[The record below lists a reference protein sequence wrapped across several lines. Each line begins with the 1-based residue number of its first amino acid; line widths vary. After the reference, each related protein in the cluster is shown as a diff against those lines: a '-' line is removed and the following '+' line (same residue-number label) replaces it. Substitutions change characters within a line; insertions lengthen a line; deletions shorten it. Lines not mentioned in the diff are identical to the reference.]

1 LDSKNASFVVIFVIA
16 EYSLKN
22 SELIRCMMKMNAG
35 LKKLAV
41 MLTITAILLSFTQ
54 ANMKMVSSSDTGRKI
69 DVFTQK
75 IPFNGKGINQSS
87 DAFEPQELVILYA
100 NVTYN
105 EAPMANKLV
114 AFQVNNP
121 ANAFQNIT
129 VGGVS
134 STNQSGIAQFS
145 FRIPW
150 PSENAEQIIFGEW
163 FAIATVDIA
172 QQVVVDT
179 LTFQVGWIIKITNIT
194 TLNARLE
201 PQTRYLRGEVIVFDL
216 TVENIALTLKSA
228 TIMIDVQDANSYPII
243 YVEMDNL
250 VFQPGE
256 NHVRAYSQ
264 IPITATIGE
273 AKVLA
278 AVYTAPPKIG
288 GVLFSPAALSQ
299 FEIIS
304 APVPVEKHDIA
315 ITSVSAS
322 PLIAYVGTP
331 VEITVEI
338 VNLGNFTETF
348 DVSIC
353 YDIFKIATRK
363 VWSLDSGLNI
373 TMSFMWDTSSTSEG
387 NYTIW
392 ALADFVPGEV
402 NVANNVFV
410 NGNVTLLSKHDI
422 AVLNVSP
429 SKILAYIGEIVYV
442 YVVVKNEGNYIE
454 SFNATAFY
462 DSNVVGTLFVNSLH
476 PDDEK
481 LLVFY
486 WNTRN
491 VTEGNYTLSA
501 EANVVPGEA
510 NIDNNRFVDGVVWV
524 KPWVFP
530 PVWKIPIWLLAL
542 LFLLAMLIGILLLL
556 VLICALLRRRRRKK
570 KDKMV
575 IPPIPPTIMPFQ
587 RSKKCRVCGKE
598 FLGLYTFCPY
608 CFTFHG
614 KDYK

>member
-1 LDSKNASFVVIFVIA
+1 
-16 EYSLKN
+16 
-22 SELIRCMMKMNAG
+22 MMKMNAG

-87 DAFEPQELVILYA
+87 DAFEPQELVMLYA
-100 NVTYN
+100 LVTYN
-105 EAPMANKLV
+105 EDPIANKLV

-129 VGGVS
+129 IVGVS

-145 FRIPW
+145 FRIRW

-163 FAIATVDIA
+163 SATASVEIV

-201 PQTRYLRGEVIVFDL
+201 PQTSYLRGEVIVFDL

-228 TIMIDVQDANSYPII
+228 TIMIDAQDADSYPII
-243 YVEMDNL
+243 HIEMDNL

-264 IPITATIGE
+264 IPTAAAIGE
-273 AKVLA
+273 ATVSA
-278 AVYTAPPKIG
+278 AAYTAPPKIS
-288 GVLFSPAALSQ
+288 GVLYSPAALST
-299 FEIIS
+299 FEIIRV
-304 APVPVEKHDIA
+304 PVLVEKHDIA
-315 ITSVSAS
+315 
-322 PLIAYVGTP
+322 
-331 VEITVEI
+331 
-338 VNLGNFTETF
+338 
-348 DVSIC
+348 
-353 YDIFKIATRK
+353 
-363 VWSLDSGLNI
+363 
-373 TMSFMWDTSSTSEG
+373 
-387 NYTIW
+387 
-392 ALADFVPGEV
+392 
-402 NVANNVFV
+402 
-410 NGNVTLLSKHDI
+410 
-422 AVLNVSP
+422 VLTVSP
-429 SKILAYIGEIVYV
+429 SKTLVYTGEIINI
-442 YVVVKNEGNYIE
+442 YVVVKNEGTYIE
-454 SFNATAFY
+454 SFNVTAFY
-462 DSNVVGTLFVNSLH
+462 DSNVVGKLFVNGLEPSR
-476 PDDEK
+476 EM
-481 LLVFY
+481 LLVFH
-486 WNTRN
+486 WDTRN

-501 EANVVPGEA
+501 EASVVPDEV
-510 NIDNNRFVDGVVWV
+510 NIENNRFINGVVWV
-524 KPWVFP
+524 KPWVYP
-530 PVWKIPIWLLAL
+530 PVWKIPVWLLVL
-542 LFLLAMLIGILLLL
+542 LFLLVLLIGILLFL

-598 FLGLYTFCPY
+598 FLGVYTFCPY

>member
-1 LDSKNASFVVIFVIA
+1 
-16 EYSLKN
+16 
-22 SELIRCMMKMNAG
+22 MMNMNAG

-105 EAPMANKLV
+105 EAPVANKLV

-129 VGGVS
+129 LVGFS

-150 PSENAEQIIFGEW
+150 PPENAEQIVFGEW
-163 FAIATVDIA
+163 SAIATVDIA
-172 QQVVVDT
+172 GQVVVDT
-179 LTFQVGWIIKITNIT
+179 LTFQVGWIIKITKIT
-194 TLNARLE
+194 TLNAKFE
-201 PQTRYLRGEVIVFDL
+201 PQTKFLRGDVIVFDL

-228 TIMIDVQDANSYPII
+228 TIMIDAQDAGSYPII
-243 YVEMDNL
+243 HIEMDNL

-264 IPITATIGE
+264 IPTAAAIGE
-273 AKVLA
+273 ATVSA
-278 AVYTAPPKIG
+278 AAYTAPPKIS
-288 GVLFSPAALSQ
+288 GVLYSPAILST
-299 FEIIS
+299 FEITRV
-304 APVPVEKHDIA
+304 PVPVEKHDIA
-315 ITSVSAS
+315 
-322 PLIAYVGTP
+322 
-331 VEITVEI
+331 
-338 VNLGNFTETF
+338 
-348 DVSIC
+348 
-353 YDIFKIATRK
+353 
-363 VWSLDSGLNI
+363 
-373 TMSFMWDTSSTSEG
+373 
-387 NYTIW
+387 
-392 ALADFVPGEV
+392 
-402 NVANNVFV
+402 
-410 NGNVTLLSKHDI
+410 
-422 AVLNVSP
+422 VLTVSP
-429 SKILAYIGEIVYV
+429 SKTLVYTGEIINI
-442 YVVVKNEGNYIE
+442 YVVVKNEGTYIE

-462 DSNVVGTLFVNSLH
+462 DSTVVGTLFVNSLH
-476 PDDEK
+476 PEDEK

-486 WNTRN
+486 WNTQN

-556 VLICALLRRRRRKK
+556 VLMCALLRRRRRKK

-575 IPPIPPTIMPFQ
+575 IPPIPSTLMPFQ

-598 FLGLYTFCPY
+598 FLGVYTFCPY

>member
-41 MLTITAILLSFTQ
+41 MLTITAILLSLTQ
-54 ANMKMVSSSDTGRKI
+54 ANMKVVSSSDTTRKI

-75 IPFNGKGINQSS
+75 ISFNGKGINQSS
-87 DAFEPQELVILYA
+87 DAFEPQELVMLYA

-105 EAPMANKLV
+105 EDPIANKLV

-129 VGGVS
+129 IVGVS

-228 TIMIDVQDANSYPII
+228 TIMIDAQDADSYPII
-243 YVEMDNL
+243 HIEMDNL

-264 IPITATIGE
+264 IPTAAAIGE
-273 AKVLA
+273 ATVSA
-278 AVYTAPPKIG
+278 AAYTAPPKIS
-288 GVLFSPAALSQ
+288 GVLYSPAALST
-299 FEIIS
+299 FEIIRV
-304 APVPVEKHDIA
+304 PVLVEKHDIA
-315 ITSVSAS
+315 
-322 PLIAYVGTP
+322 
-331 VEITVEI
+331 
-338 VNLGNFTETF
+338 
-348 DVSIC
+348 
-353 YDIFKIATRK
+353 
-363 VWSLDSGLNI
+363 
-373 TMSFMWDTSSTSEG
+373 
-387 NYTIW
+387 
-392 ALADFVPGEV
+392 
-402 NVANNVFV
+402 
-410 NGNVTLLSKHDI
+410 
-422 AVLNVSP
+422 VLTVSP
-429 SKILAYIGEIVYV
+429 SKTLVYTGEIINI
-442 YVVVKNEGNYIE
+442 YVVVKNEGTYIE
-454 SFNATAFY
+454 SFNVTAFY
-462 DSNVVGTLFVNSLH
+462 DSNVVGKLFVNGLE
-476 PDDEK
+476 PGREM

-486 WNTRN
+486 WDTRN

-501 EANVVPGEA
+501 EASVVPDEV
-510 NIDNNRFVDGVVWV
+510 NIENNRFINGVVWV
-524 KPWVFP
+524 KPWMYP
-530 PVWKIPIWLLAL
+530 PVWKIPIWLLVL

-570 KDKMV
+570 KDEMV
-575 IPPIPPTIMPFQ
+575 IPPILPTIMPFQ

-598 FLGLYTFCPY
+598 FLGVYTFCPY

>member
-1 LDSKNASFVVIFVIA
+1 MDSKNASFVVIFVIA
-16 EYSLKN
+16 EYLLKN

-69 DVFTQK
+69 DLFTEK
-75 IPFNGKGINQSS
+75 MPFNGKGINQSS

-105 EAPMANKLV
+105 EYPIANKLV

-129 VGGVS
+129 IVGVS

-150 PSENAEQIIFGEW
+150 PSENAEQIVFGEW
-163 FAIATVDIA
+163 SAIATVDIA
-172 QQVVVDT
+172 EQVVVDT
-179 LTFQVGWIIKITNIT
+179 LIFQVGWIIKITNIA
-194 TLNARLE
+194 TLNAKFE
-201 PQTRYLRGEVIVFDL
+201 PQAKFLRGDLIVFDL
-216 TVENIALTLKSA
+216 TVENIAFIPKSG
-228 TIMIDVQDANSYPII
+228 TIIIDVQDANSYPII

-256 NHVRAYSQ
+256 NHVRASSQ

-322 PLIAYVGTP
+322 PLIAYIGNP
-331 VEITVEI
+331 IEITVEI
-338 VNLGNFTETF
+338 INLGDFSETF

-442 YVVVKNEGNYIE
+442 YVVVKNEGNYVE
-454 SFNATAFY
+454 SFDVIAFY
-462 DSNVVGTLFVNSLH
+462 NSNVIGKLFVNSLQ
-476 PDDEK
+476 PGSEMP
-481 LLVFY
+481 LVFC
-486 WNTRN
+486 WNTLN

-501 EANVVPGEA
+501 EASTVPGEI
-510 NIDNNRFVDGVVWV
+510 NIENNKFVDDVVWI
-524 KPWVFP
+524 KLWTFP
-530 PVWKIPIWLLAL
+530 PVWGIPMWLLAF
-542 LFLLAMLIGILLLL
+542 LFGLALLIG
-556 VLICALLRRRRRKK
+556 VCLISALLCVLWWRRRKRK
-570 KDKMV
+570 R
-575 IPPIPPTIMPFQ
+575 Q
-587 RSKKCRVCGKE
+587 RSIQLNSPREVGFKKTKTCGACGKQ
-598 FLGLYTFCPY
+598 FNGVHTFCPY

-614 KDYK
+614 KDYQ

>member
-41 MLTITAILLSFTQ
+41 MLTITAILLSLTQ
-54 ANMKMVSSSDTGRKI
+54 ANMKVVSSSDTTRKI

-75 IPFNGKGINQSS
+75 ISFNGKGINQSS
-87 DAFEPQELVILYA
+87 DAFEPQELVMLYA

-105 EAPMANKLV
+105 EDPIANKLV

-129 VGGVS
+129 IVGVS

-228 TIMIDVQDANSYPII
+228 TIMIDAQDADSYPII
-243 YVEMDNL
+243 HIEMDNL

-264 IPITATIGE
+264 IPTAAAIGE
-273 AKVLA
+273 ATVSA
-278 AVYTAPPKIG
+278 AAYTAPPKIS
-288 GVLFSPAALSQ
+288 GVLYSPAALST
-299 FEIIS
+299 FEIIRV
-304 APVPVEKHDIA
+304 PVPVEKHDIA
-315 ITSVSAS
+315 
-322 PLIAYVGTP
+322 
-331 VEITVEI
+331 
-338 VNLGNFTETF
+338 
-348 DVSIC
+348 
-353 YDIFKIATRK
+353 
-363 VWSLDSGLNI
+363 
-373 TMSFMWDTSSTSEG
+373 
-387 NYTIW
+387 
-392 ALADFVPGEV
+392 
-402 NVANNVFV
+402 
-410 NGNVTLLSKHDI
+410 
-422 AVLNVSP
+422 VLTVSP
-429 SKILAYIGEIVYV
+429 SKTLVYTGEIINIYV
-442 YVVVKNEGNYIE
+442 IVKNEGTYIE
-454 SFNATAFY
+454 SFNVTAFY
-462 DSNVVGTLFVNSLH
+462 DSNVVGKLFVNGLE
-476 PDDEK
+476 PGREM

-486 WNTRN
+486 WDTRN

-501 EANVVPGEA
+501 EASVVPDEV
-510 NIDNNRFVDGVVWV
+510 NIENNRFINGVVWV
-524 KPWVFP
+524 KPWMYP
-530 PVWKIPIWLLAL
+530 PVWKIPIWLLVL

-570 KDKMV
+570 KDEMV
-575 IPPIPPTIMPFQ
+575 IPPILPTIMPFQ

-598 FLGLYTFCPY
+598 FLGVYTFCPY

>member
-1 LDSKNASFVVIFVIA
+1 MDSKNASFVVIFVIA

-54 ANMKMVSSSDTGRKI
+54 ANMKMVSSSDTGRQI

-75 IPFNGKGINQSS
+75 IPSNGKGINQSS

-100 NVTYN
+100 LVTYN
-105 EAPMANKLV
+105 EDPIANKLV

-129 VGGVS
+129 VGRV
-134 STNQSGIAQFS
+134 TNQSGIAQFS
-145 FRIPW
+145 FRITW
-150 PSENAEQIIFGEW
+150 PSENAEQIVFGEW
-163 FAIATVDIA
+163 SAIATVDIA
-172 QQVVVDT
+172 EQVVVDT
-179 LTFQVGWIIKITNIT
+179 LTFQVGWIIKITKIT
-194 TLNARLE
+194 TLNAKFE
-201 PQTRYLRGEVIVFDL
+201 PQTKFLRGDGIVFDL

-228 TIMIDVQDANSYPII
+228 TIMIDAQDADSYPII
-243 YVEMDNL
+243 HIEMDNL

-264 IPITATIGE
+264 IPTAAAIGE
-273 AKVLA
+273 ATVSA
-278 AVYTAPPKIG
+278 AAYTAPPKIS
-288 GVLFSPAALSQ
+288 GVLYSPAALST
-299 FEIIS
+299 FEIIRV
-304 APVPVEKHDIA
+304 PVLVEKHDIA
-315 ITSVSAS
+315 
-322 PLIAYVGTP
+322 
-331 VEITVEI
+331 
-338 VNLGNFTETF
+338 
-348 DVSIC
+348 
-353 YDIFKIATRK
+353 
-363 VWSLDSGLNI
+363 
-373 TMSFMWDTSSTSEG
+373 
-387 NYTIW
+387 
-392 ALADFVPGEV
+392 
-402 NVANNVFV
+402 
-410 NGNVTLLSKHDI
+410 
-422 AVLNVSP
+422 VLTVSP
-429 SKILAYIGEIVYV
+429 SKTLVYTGEIINI
-442 YVVVKNEGNYIE
+442 YVVVKNEGSYIE

-556 VLICALLRRRRRKK
+556 VLMYALLRRRRRKK
-570 KDKMV
+570 KEKTV
-575 IPPIPPTIMPFQ
+575 IQPTLPAISPF
-587 RSKKCRVCGKE
+587 RRRKKCRVCGEE
-598 FLGLYTFCPY
+598 FPEVYTFCPY
-608 CFTFHG
+608 CFAFHG
-614 KDYK
+614 KDYE

>member
-1 LDSKNASFVVIFVIA
+1 MDSKNASFVVIFVIA

-100 NVTYN
+100 LVTYN
-105 EAPMANKLV
+105 EAPIANKLV

-129 VGGVS
+129 VGRV
-134 STNQSGIAQFS
+134 TNQSGIAQFS
-145 FRIPW
+145 FRIRW

-163 FAIATVDIA
+163 SATASVEIV

-179 LTFQVGWIIKITNIT
+179 LTFQVGWIIKITKIT
-194 TLNARLE
+194 TLNAKFE
-201 PQTRYLRGEVIVFDL
+201 PQTKFLRGDGIVFDL

-228 TIMIDVQDANSYPII
+228 TIMIDAQDADSYPII
-243 YVEMDNL
+243 HIEMDNL

-264 IPITATIGE
+264 IPTAAAIGE
-273 AKVLA
+273 ATVSA
-278 AVYTAPPKIG
+278 AAYTAPPKIS
-288 GVLFSPAALSQ
+288 GVLYSPAALST
-299 FEIIS
+299 FEIIRV
-304 APVPVEKHDIA
+304 PVLVEKHDIA
-315 ITSVSAS
+315 
-322 PLIAYVGTP
+322 
-331 VEITVEI
+331 
-338 VNLGNFTETF
+338 
-348 DVSIC
+348 
-353 YDIFKIATRK
+353 
-363 VWSLDSGLNI
+363 
-373 TMSFMWDTSSTSEG
+373 
-387 NYTIW
+387 
-392 ALADFVPGEV
+392 
-402 NVANNVFV
+402 
-410 NGNVTLLSKHDI
+410 
-422 AVLNVSP
+422 VLTVSP
-429 SKILAYIGEIVYV
+429 SKTLVYTGEIINI
-442 YVVVKNEGNYIE
+442 YVVVKNEGSYIE

-510 NIDNNRFVDGVVWV
+510 NIDNNRLVDGVVWV
-524 KPWVFP
+524 KPWVYP
-530 PVWKIPIWLLAL
+530 PVWEVPGWPLAL
-542 LFLLAMLIGILLLL
+542 LFLLLAMLIGACLLAIIIL
-556 VLICALLRRRRRKK
+556 ALLWRRRKK
-570 KDKMV
+570 KRTQINMRPAFLEVKLK
-575 IPPIPPTIMPFQ
+575 
-587 RSKKCRVCGKE
+587 RSKTCSVCGKE
-598 FLGLYTFCPY
+598 FLEVYTFCPY

-614 KDYK
+614 KDYE